1 MTYSYQIEDCDVI
14 DRERLRAYRA
24 KRSEWIHLL
33 NGDPHHAVW
42 RQITSMLWN
51 DAVFRTANEA
61 RRLSRVGGYKSSAR
75 NWSIARFLDQGF
87 VATQTL
93 SIRKLM
99 EKASTNPAK
108 QVVSLR
114 RVIDDIV
121 SNRELIT
128 REIYVSHDGLPY
140 DPEPGRQ
147 AYYQAA
153 LKRGSGVQVD
163 WLPTS
168 DDLIRPDVFERIEQ
182 ELTDS
187 GWADIAVM
195 GNKFIAHAADEHSR
209 MDVATGFSLN
219 ALEKCHR
226 AICRV
231 AATIYGPILYESAMG
246 MFPVPQFDH
255 FENLEE
261 IWLKPDDVTELAK
274 FWDAHTEKVDAWSSE
289 NVVIS
294 TSEADV
300 GP

>member
-168 DDLIRPDVFERIEQ
+168 GPDAWDMAEIVNKQFDAISRGGERSRDDLIRPDVFERIEQ

-195 GNKFIAHAADEHSR
+195 
-209 MDVATGFSLN
+209 
-219 ALEKCHR
+219 
-226 AICRV
+226 
-231 AATIYGPILYESAMG
+231 
-246 MFPVPQFDH
+246 
-255 FENLEE
+255 
-261 IWLKPDDVTELAK
+261 
-274 FWDAHTEKVDAWSSE
+274 
-289 NVVIS
+289 
-294 TSEADV
+294 
-300 GP
+300 